1 MLFMSVG
8 IISPISSLYAESLGA
23 SYIAIGLL
31 GAVTSLVSIFAS
43 YVWGRASDRLGQRQ
57 VFLAVGLA
65 TLAVAQ
71 GLKAIVPN
79 YAYLFPMNMLGAIAQ
94 AAYVTTSLALMG
106 DLLEQRPG
114 ERGRRMGVY
123 RGLNSLGFSLMA
135 FVSGSMADRFSIR
148 VPFVLA
154 SVFLGVAFWLV
165 SKIQEPSLD
174 PATQV
179 TFRDRAVFFR
189 LVLVS
194 AREATGTMADQ
205 FMALV
210 RHRAN
215 GDKLAGPG
223 TTPTP
228 HRVGEGAERLPL
240 DPLLISTFLWSLTFG
255 AVIAVW
261 PNYMVSELAYT
272 QSDVGR
278 LWSLAAFFE
287 FPLMILSGWLS
298 DRIGRLPMLGLGL
311 LLWVIVF
318 VGYVFAP
325 MMPWI
330 MAIQLIRG
338 LAYAAFVAT
347 AMTYAAEA
355 RPKAERGWVSGL
367 YNAASGAG
375 TILGSFTGGALAQLT
390 GFRAMILISAVLV
403 FGGAVYVAVVA
414 VRRAARV
421 GRRLSY

>member
-1 MLFMSVG
+1 
-8 IISPISSLYAESLGA
+8 
-23 SYIAIGLL
+23 
-31 GAVTSLVSIFAS
+31 
-43 YVWGRASDRLGQRQ
+43 
-57 VFLAVGLA
+57 LAV
-65 TLAVAQ
+65 VQ

-79 YAYLFPMNMLGAIAQ
+79 YVYLFPVNMLGAIAQ

-154 SVFLGVAFWLV
+154 SLFLGVAFWLV

-179 TFRDRAVFFR
+179 TFRDRAAFFR

-205 FMALV
+205 FVALV
-210 RHRAN
+210 RPLVRQRAN
-215 GDKLAGPG
+215 GDKLTGPR

-228 HRVGEGAERLPL
+228 HRGGEGAERLPL

-261 PNYMVSELAYT
+261 PNYMVGELAYT

-311 LLWVIVF
+311 LLWAIVF

-325 MMPWI
+325 IMPWI
-330 MAIQLIRG
+330 MAIQIIRG

-390 GFRAMILISAVLV
+390 GFRVMILISAVLIL
-403 FGGAVYVAVVA
+403 GGAIYVAVVA

-421 GRRLSY
+421 GRRPSY

>member
-1 MLFMSVG
+1 MKNVTLITIIGFILFMSVG
-8 IISPISSLYAESLGA
+8 IIAPINSLYAESLGA

-65 TLAVAQ
+65 TLAVVQ

-79 YAYLFPMNMLGAIAQ
+79 YVVLFPVNMLGAIAQ

-154 SVFLGVAFWLV
+154 SFFLGVAFWLV

-179 TFRDRAVFFR
+179 TFRDWAAFFR

-210 RHRAN
+210 RPLFRQRAN
-215 GDKLAGPG
+215 GDKLTGPR
-223 TTPTP
+223 TP
-228 HRVGEGAERLPL
+228 HRGGEGAERLPL
-240 DPLLISTFLWSLTFG
+240 NPLLISTFLWSLAFG

-261 PNYMVSELAYT
+261 PNYMVGELAYS
-272 QSDVGR
+272 QSNVGR
-278 LWSLAAFFE
+278 LWSLAAFLE

-298 DRIGRLPMLGLGL
+298 DRIGRLPMLGLEL
-311 LLWVIVF
+311 LL
-318 VGYVFAP
+318 
-325 MMPWI
+325 
-330 MAIQLIRG
+330 
-338 LAYAAFVAT
+338 
-347 AMTYAAEA
+347 
-355 RPKAERGWVSGL
+355 
-367 YNAASGAG
+367 
-375 TILGSFTGGALAQLT
+375 
-390 GFRAMILISAVLV
+390 
-403 FGGAVYVAVVA
+403 
-414 VRRAARV
+414 
-421 GRRLSY
+421 